1 VTSPTCFRRDD
12 DREVAMPQTFEA
24 RLSKTADP
32 LLLLGRFLL
41 ALIFLHEAVTL
52 ATGFAASASAMS
64 KVGIPPYVLVLTI
77 LLQLGAGL
85 MVALG
90 WHARLGSLSLGLF
103 CLATAVLFHSN
114 FAIRNELLHF
124 EKDLA
129 IAGGMFV
136 LTATGAGALSLDR
149 VFRRRQFLGYTG

>member
-1 VTSPTCFRRDD
+1 MSRTLD
-12 DREVAMPQTFEA
+12 AM
-24 RLSKTADP
+24 LLKTADP
-32 LLLLGRFLL
+32 LLLLGRLLL

-52 ATGFAASASAMS
+52 ATGFSASASAMS
-64 KVGIPPYVLVLTI
+64 KVGVPPYVLVLTI

-90 WHARLGSLSLGLF
+90 WHARLGSLSLGIF

-114 FAIRNELLHF
+114 FAVHNELLHF

-129 IAGGMFV
+129 IAGGLFV
-136 LTATGAGALSLDR
+136 LTATGPGALSLDR
-149 VFRRRQFLGYTG
+149 AFGRRQFLGYTG